1 MKDLFL
7 IYLISSDYAKFKT
20 RVTPKIE
27 NMEKTITEL
36 TTFGWAVM
44 LSGKEN
50 ILSNLYLAQSLAAAN
65 EPLCKL
71 SILRNLTT
79 WYKTDSKVT

>member
-7 IYLISSDYAKFKT
+7 IHLISSDYAKIKT

-27 NMEKTITEL
+27 NMEKPIKKL

-50 ILSNLYLAQSLAAAN
+50 ILSKLYLAQSLAAAN

-71 SILRNLTT
+71 GIFRNLTT

>member
-7 IYLISSDYAKFKT
+7 IYLISSDYAKIKT

-79 WYKTDSKVT
+79 

>member
-7 IYLISSDYAKFKT
+7 IYLISSDYAKIKT

-27 NMEKTITEL
+27 NMEKPITEL

-65 EPLCKL
+65 EPFCKL
-71 SILRNLTT
+71 GIFRNLTT
-79 WYKTDSKVT
+79 WYKTDSKVN